1 MSLFIKIK
9 CKYYLFGKVV
19 NKALSRRK
27 RNRKILRLTET
38 YPRTFYRASLTVEA
52 AVALPLFIGFM
63 VFLLFYFRIM
73 QTEITMEQA
82 MMYTARVE
90 AACVSE
96 SSDTVHPA
104 KVQLHFL
111 KSAKEEN
118 VPFEYIDGGKAG
130 ISFSKSNYEGS
141 ELILHASYRMTIPV
155 GFFGTLRYPVEQEVS
170 ARKWTGYIPQEDDA
184 GKEKLVYVTKTGK
197 AYHGSRDCAYLDLS
211 IRTVSLEE
219 VESSRNKNGSKYVRC
234 GSCCK
239 KKSGKTCY
247 ITDYGTCYHVS
258 LECRGLKRTVYV
270 ISMDK
275 VGKRHPCKKCT

>member
-1 MSLFIKIK
+1 MSLFAKIK

-63 VFLLFYFRIM
+63 VFLLFYFRLM

-111 KSAKEEN
+111 K
-118 VPFEYIDGGKAG
+118 V
-130 ISFSKSNYEGS
+130 
-141 ELILHASYRMTIPV
+141 
-155 GFFGTLRYPVEQEVS
+155 Q
-170 ARKWTGYIPQEDDA
+170 
-184 GKEKLVYVTKTGK
+184 
-197 AYHGSRDCAYLDLS
+197 
-211 IRTVSLEE
+211 
-219 VESSRNKNGSKYVRC
+219 
-234 GSCCK
+234 K
-239 KKSGKTCY
+239 KKT
-247 ITDYGTCYHVS
+247 YH
-258 LECRGLKRTVYV
+258 LNILMGEKRGFLLANPIMKEVN
-270 ISMDK
+270 
-275 VGKRHPCKKCT
+275 

>member
-27 RNRKILRLTET
+27 RNRKILCLTET

-52 AVALPLFIGFM
+52 AGFM

-130 ISFSKSNYEGS
+130 ISFSKSNY
-141 ELILHASYRMTIPV
+141 
-155 GFFGTLRYPVEQEVS
+155 
-170 ARKWTGYIPQEDDA
+170 
-184 GKEKLVYVTKTGK
+184 
-197 AYHGSRDCAYLDLS
+197 
-211 IRTVSLEE
+211 
-219 VESSRNKNGSKYVRC
+219 
-234 GSCCK
+234 
-239 KKSGKTCY
+239 
-247 ITDYGTCYHVS
+247 
-258 LECRGLKRTVYV
+258 
-270 ISMDK
+270 
-275 VGKRHPCKKCT
+275 

>member
-9 CKYYLFGKVV
+9 CKYYLFGKVL
-19 NKALSRRK
+19 NKALSK
-27 RNRKILRLTET
+27 RKILRSTET
-38 YPRTFYRASLTVEA
+38 YSRTFCQASLTVEA
-52 AVALPLFIGFM
+52 AVVLPLFIGFM
-63 VFLLFYFRIM
+63 IFLLFYFRIM

-111 KSAKEEN
+111 KSAKEEK
-118 VPFEYIDGGKAG
+118 VPFEYIDGGKTG
-130 ISFSKSNYEGS
+130 ISFRKSDYEGS
-141 ELILHASYRMTIPV
+141 ELILHASYRMTIPI
-155 GFFGTLRYPVEQEVS
+155 GFFGTLRYPAEQEVS

-184 GKEKLVYVTKTGK
+184 EKEKLVYVTKTGK
-197 AYHGSRDCAYLDLS
+197 AYHGSRECAYLDLS
-211 IRTVSLEE
+211 ISTVPLEK
-219 VESSRNKNGSKYVRC
+219 VEHLRNKNGSRYVRC

-239 KKSGKTCY
+239 KENGSICY
-247 ITDYGTCYHVS
+247 ITDYGTCYHMN

-270 ISMDK
+270 ISLDK

>member
-1 MSLFIKIK
+1 MSLFTKVK
-9 CKYYLFGKVV
+9 CKYYFQKKVD
-19 NKALSRRK
+19 NKALSKSGRQTQL
-27 RNRKILRLTET
+27 LRSTET
-38 YPRTFYRASLTVEA
+38 YSRTFCQASLTVEA
-52 AVALPLFIGFM
+52 AVVLPLFIGFM

-73 QTEITMEQA
+73 QTELAVEQA

-90 AACVSE
+90 AACVSK

-111 KSAKEEN
+111 KSAKEEK
-118 VPFEYIDGGKAG
+118 VPFEYIDGEKAG
-130 ISFSKSNYEGS
+130 ISFRKSDYEGT
-141 ELILHASYRMTIPV
+141 ELMLHASYRMTIPI
-155 GFFGTLRYPVEQEVS
+155 GFFGTLRYPAEQEVS
-170 ARKWTGYIPQEDDA
+170 ARKWIGYIPQEEGA
-184 GKEKLVYVTKTGK
+184 GEKKLVYVTKTGK
-197 AYHGSRDCAYLDLS
+197 AYHSSRECAYLDLS

-270 ISMDK
+270 ISLDK